1 MPSVVPF
8 VALIE
13 VFRRVGSA
21 HHLHCLS
28 VLGWWAELILHEP
41 KCTGLVC
48 LHLLDILSLRSVVQ
62 EGASS
67 RQAQSVVTVFWW
79 R

>member
-41 KCTGLVC
+41 QCTGLVC
-48 LHLLDILSLRSVVQ
+48 LHLLHILSLRSVVR
-62 EGASS
+62 EGA
-67 RQAQSVVTVFWW
+67 RAARRNLWLPFFWW